1 LILENL
7 KSMNL
12 LLFSMIVGKISKKG
26 QIVIPK
32 EIRKQLNIQPE
43 DVLMFHV
50 QVDKIIIEKV
60 KENPEET
67 MIDILEKSKPIGNS
81 LEFQKRIRD
90 EWT

>member
-1 LILENL
+1 
-7 KSMNL
+7 
-12 LLFSMIVGKISKKG
+12 MIVGKISKKG

-32 EIRKQLNIQPE
+32 EIRKQLNIHPE